1 MAHQNRNSNSGSRV
15 RFNPNTGRPLGRGES
30 TTFQG
35 RTYREGSSNIGGT
48 GGSSGGSNTQD
59 PNTPR
64 YTRETGLLT
73 DYGRSLG
80 LSEVSRSTRESE
92 TITSADTTPEK
103 LIQIPQRPIVQDQ
116 SSLVASLFQTTPK
129 EVAPSTDTQEP
140 TNFAQIREMIG
151 FSPQKGNVG
160 DDREFKR
167 AQRGVERARE
177 TSRGYTDSIN
187 AIVAKSQADQLSVTG
202 QGRGIP
208 EAIIGGQQAQISR
221 EAAIQALPIAAQQA
235 AAQGNLEQA
244 QSHLENVYRIKS
256 ESLQNEYEYQTKKYD
271 SIMGYITKLEEA
283 QIARLKATDTNK
295 FNEDED
301 FQKLQD
307 SLAKDNPAMATR
319 IWGAKDRAEL
329 GKVVGG
335 IGGGVGGGVTPV
347 GEISPYQQ
355 EKQTRI
361 LDSVADLERRVSFQ
375 TVGLFGTLYKFA
387 PGGVQRD
394 FANDLNTLKA
404 NIAFGE
410 LTAMREASKT
420 GGALGQV
427 SDIELKLLE
436 SSLAGLSQAQSPAN
450 FRKNLKRVKDSIAR
464 WNSFRNGDDYT
475 LTSPTGEQIII
486 TD

>member
-1 MAHQNRNSNSGSRV
+1 MAHTPTRNSNRGSRV

-80 LSEVSRSTRESE
+80 LSEVSRSTRESG
-92 TITSADTTPEK
+92 TINSTDTTPEK
-103 LIQIPQRPIVQDQ
+103 PIVISPKPIGQDY
-116 SSLVASLFQTTPK
+116 SSLVAGLSQTTPE

-160 DDREFKR
+160 DDREFRR
-167 AQRGVERARE
+167 AQRDVERARE

-244 QSHLENVYRIKS
+244 QAHLENVYRIKS

-335 IGGGVGGGVTPV
+335 IGGGP
-347 GEISPYQQ
+347 
-355 EKQTRI
+355 
-361 LDSVADLERRVSFQ
+361 DSVKPMNDTQAVTYGYAKRLTESNQIVSKLGGMFTGIGSYFGQNVPNPLKSVERQQFEQAQRNFINAVLRRESGAVISKEEFENARQ
-375 TVGLFGTLYKFA
+375 QYFPQPGDKQETINQKSRNRDTVIANFYRQAGTLGQTQQQITR
-387 PGGVQRD
+387 PE
-394 FANDLNTLKA
+394 DLRTKYN
-404 NIAFGE
+404 
-410 LTAMREASKT
+410 
-420 GGALGQV
+420 
-427 SDIELKLLE
+427 
-436 SSLAGLSQAQSPAN
+436 
-450 FRKNLKRVKDSIAR
+450 
-464 WNSFRNGDDYT
+464 Y
-475 LTSPTGEQIII
+475 
-486 TD
+486 